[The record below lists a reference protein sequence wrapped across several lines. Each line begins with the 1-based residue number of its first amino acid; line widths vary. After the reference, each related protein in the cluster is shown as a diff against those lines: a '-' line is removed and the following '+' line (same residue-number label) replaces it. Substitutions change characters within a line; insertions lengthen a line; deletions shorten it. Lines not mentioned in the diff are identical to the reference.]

1 MTLLTLDKVSVR
13 YGQLRA
19 LREVSFGLG
28 KGETL
33 FVTGPNGAGKSTLLK
48 AIAGVVAVASGTIG
62 LDGKVITSCAPED
75 IARLGISL
83 VPEGREIF
91 GSLTI
96 EENLRL
102 GTGIRSDRAAI
113 AEDLADVY
121 AVFPML
127 KERRNSSAGVLSGCQ
142 QQMLAIARALMT
154 RPRVLAIDEPSLG
167 LAPKII
173 DQVYETLL
181 KLRDQ
186 RGLTLLIVEQSST
199 RALLSGGRMILMRS
213 GEIILQGD
221 ARVLAS
227 GHSLTKAYFG
237 YEET

>member
-1 MTLLTLDKVSVR
+1 LTLLTLDKVSVR

-19 LREVSFGLG
+19 LREVSFDLG

-48 AIAGVVAVASGTIG
+48 AIAGVVAVASGAIG

-127 KERRNSSAGVLSGCQ
+127 KERRNSSAGVLSGGQ